1 MTAKLLHELVHEAAR
16 AHGNKTA
23 VAFDSS
29 IAARVCLT
37 YNEVISL
44 ANELTGHLRIYVQK
58 HHGTIG
64 LFCHADVLL
73 PAWIVGILQFPAA
86 YVPLDPA
93 SPPLCNLRMINK
105 CRLNYCLLQNELLN
119 QFQSAFSNLL
129 SLEICV
135 TLSSHRLTLIKIQ
148 SEQDTNIQM
157 SDQRSSSA
165 MTKDIQQ
172 SEPLAY
178 VLHTSGTTGL
188 PKIVKVPHRCIV
200 PNITHL
206 RSVFKMTAE
215 DVVLLSSPLTFDP
228 SVVEVFLALSSGAC
242 LLIVPSAVKKMPRR
256 LANVLFKR
264 NKTTVLQATPT
275 LVRRFGRRILQEEV
289 LSANS
294 PLRLLAFGG
303 EPCPSLSLLKSWRQE
318 GNGTHICNLYGT
330 TEVSCWASCY
340 KVPDKHLCL
349 EDITDQFV
357 PLGEPMLDTVMEV
370 RDETGRLVAEGEG
383 QLFIGGQER
392 VCLLDDEETVV
403 EGTMRAT
410 GDWVQVRDSQLY
422 FLGRKDRLI
431 KRFGQRVH
439 LDALQQIIE
448 NLPRV
453 EACAVSLS
461 EGDRLLAFIVLTSGQ
476 PGTLS
481 SSEFPHQKPFQH
493 STQSSEDLSTVHV
506 SRNSTSPSLRVTEGE
521 IRQRLSQLLASHSI
535 PDMIFFIPAL
545 PLTSHGKI
553 AIDELMRM
561 CDAQKQDINTQT
573 VWKDIESVRL
583 KLQTLW
589 KECLGLPNDVAV
601 EEDAHFMLSGGDS
614 LQALRLC
621 DEITV
626 AMGTPSVG
634 LLEVILDGSFSD
646 VVSHVM
652 TETHNNAIQ
661 PSKKRMLDD
670 SGSLVSPKRQQKEM
684 STGNAT
690 ESTVGFVV
698 PSVRRTMGFVV
709 VRRAGE
715 VIDWGCFGKMQEK
728 NFSDALETNG
738 SKLTVTST
746 SEDSLISNPSH
757 ELHNIYQE
765 NPAIKKLTE
774 PHVPQ
779 EVTETLPV
787 SKSPGEGSGEDRS
800 DVLLLGLRVLWSSDT
815 GRCVDASPVLLVG
828 PDRTTVFIGSHSH
841 RLQALDL
848 TSGEVIWERILGDR
862 LESSAAI
869 SKCGSLVAV
878 GCYDRQI
885 YFLDASCGDTVWT
898 FETGDVVKSS
908 PTVDPK
914 TGLMFTGSHD
924 GFVYAL
930 DPLAKTCIW
939 QHYCGGGAVFSSPCI
954 HSSPRQ
960 LYCSTLGGNLHCL
973 DPDSGK
979 LLWTY
984 PSSVPFFSSP
994 RCSDSSVFI
1003 GSVNGQIIGI
1013 SHTGDTLWEFSTNGP
1028 IFSSPCISSLTF
1040 WTNQQVS
1047 TTPNRSTS
1055 TLSNHTV
1062 TCGSHDGHVYC
1073 INGDNGSL
1081 LWQFQT
1087 TGKVFSTPFVFD
1099 GDPWGLRT
1107 LVAVCSTDGKVWIL
1121 DAETGTLKATLSL
1134 PGELFSSPV
1143 VWGHKIVVGCR
1154 NDYVYCLELTKQ

>member
-1 MTAKLLHELVHEAAR
+1 MTAKFLHELVSEAAC

-29 IAARVCLT
+29 IASRVCLT
-37 YNEVISL
+37 YDEVISL
-44 ANELTGHLRIYVQK
+44 ANKLTGHLRISVQK
-58 HHGTIG
+58 HDGTIG
-64 LFCHADVLL
+64 LFCHPDVLL
-73 PAWIVGILQFPAA
+73 PVWIIGILQFPAA

-93 SPPLCNLRMINK
+93 SPALCNLRMINK
-105 CRLNYCLLQNELLN
+105 CKLNFCLIQNELLN

-135 TLSSHRLTLIKIQ
+135 ALSSHRLTLIKIQ
-148 SEQDTNIQM
+148 SEQDTNIQTTDQPSN
-157 SDQRSSSA
+157 SDA
-165 MTKDIQQ
+165 MTKDIQ
-172 SEPLAY
+172 ERETLAY

-215 DVVLLSSPLTFDP
+215 DVVFLSSPLTFDP
-228 SVVEVFLALSSGAC
+228 SVVEMFLALTSGAC

-256 LANVLFKR
+256 LANVLFRR
-264 NKTTVLQATPT
+264 NATTVLQATPT
-275 LVRRFGRRILQEEV
+275 LVRRFGRHVLQEEV

-294 PLRLLAFGG
+294 SLRLLAFGG
-303 EPCPSLSLLKSWRQE
+303 EPCPSLCLLKSWRQE
-318 GNGTHICNLYGT
+318 GNSTHICNLYGT
-330 TEVSCWASCY
+330 TEVSCWASWY
-340 KVPDKHLCL
+340 KVPDEHLCL
-349 EDITDQFV
+349 KNITDEFV

-370 RDETGRLVAEGEG
+370 RDETGRLVTEGEG

-403 EGTMRAT
+403 KGTMRAT
-410 GDWVQVRDSQLY
+410 GDWVQVRDSCLY

-431 KRFGQRVH
+431 KRFGQRLH
-439 LDALQQIIE
+439 LDALQQVIE
-448 NLPRV
+448 NLPQV

-461 EGDRLLAFIVLTSGQ
+461 EGDRLLAFIVLASGQ

-481 SSEFPHQKPFQH
+481 SSEGPHQKPFQH
-493 STQSSEDLSTVHV
+493 SPQSSEDLTTSDV
-506 SRNSTSPSLRVTEGE
+506 SRNSTSLSLRVTEDE
-521 IRQRLSQLLASHSI
+521 IRKRLSQLLANHSI

-553 AIDELMRM
+553 ATDELMRM
-561 CDAQKQDINTQT
+561 CDSQKQDINTQT

-589 KECLGLPNDVAV
+589 KECLGLPNDVVV

-634 LLEVILDGSFSD
+634 LLEVILDGAFSD

-652 TETHNNAIQ
+652 TETHNSAIQ

-670 SGSLVSPKRQQKEM
+670 SGSNVSSKRQHKEM
-684 STGNAT
+684 NTANAR
-690 ESTVGFVV
+690 VGFVV
-698 PSVRRTMGFVV
+698 PSARRTVGFAV

-715 VIDWGCFGKMQEK
+715 VIDWGCFQK
-728 NFSDALETNG
+728 NFSDALGANK
-738 SKLTVTST
+738 SKLTVTNVN
-746 SEDSLISNPSH
+746 EYRLIFNPSH
-757 ELHNIYQE
+757 K
-765 NPAIKKLTE
+765 NPAFEKITE
-774 PHVPQ
+774 HNVPQ
-779 EVTETLPV
+779 EVTEALSITKGLR
-787 SKSPGEGSGEDRS
+787 EDPS
-800 DVLLLGLRVLWSSDT
+800 DVLPLDLRVLWSSDT

-828 PDRTTVFIGSHSH
+828 PNRTTVFIGSHSH

-848 TSGEVIWERILGDR
+848 FNGEVIWERILGDR

-869 SKCGSLVAV
+869 SKCGSLVVV

-885 YFLDASCGDTVWT
+885 YFLDVSCGDTVWT
-898 FETGDVVKSS
+898 FETKDVVKSS

-914 TGLMFTGSHD
+914 TGLVFAGSHD

-930 DPLAKTCIW
+930 EPLAKTCLW

-954 HSSPRQ
+954 HLSLRQ

-984 PSSVPFFSSP
+984 SSGVPFFSSP
-994 RCSDSSVFI
+994 HCSASSVII
-1003 GSVNGQIIGI
+1003 GSVNGNIIGI
-1013 SHTGDTLWEFSTNGP
+1013 SHSGDKLWEFSTKGP
-1028 IFSSPCISSLTF
+1028 VFSSPCVSSSS
-1040 WTNQQVS
+1040 NQLVS
-1047 TTPNRSTS
+1047 TTAIRSTS
-1055 TLSNHTV
+1055 TSPNHTV

-1121 DAETGTLKATLSL
+1121 DGETSTPKATLSL

-1143 VWGHKIVVGCR
+1143 VWGRKLVVGCR